1 MNFVN
6 GVNGVNGKNNNLY
19 IIEHIYKKTAY
30 ICFSCVYIN
39 KKPFTLIT
47 QFTNKKKA
55 YKINVFS

>member
-1 MNFVN
+1 MTSVN

-19 IIEHIYKKTAY
+19 IREHIYKNWIY
-30 ICFSCVYIN
+30 MFYCVYIN

>member
-1 MNFVN
+1 MTSVN
-6 GVNGVNGKNNNLY
+6 GVNGVNRKNNNLY
-19 IIEHIYKKTAY
+19 IRENIYKIGIY
-30 ICFSCVYIN
+30 ICFYRVYIN